1 MLAVWP
7 NRGTV
12 TTEDT
17 PYAPLPAFAWGVP
30 HSRLVFDT
38 PGILPVVI
46 HPAMVYEP
54 HGGVFGQFRADAI
67 ERDAVRVVG
76 SEDVR
81 WPLVHSEDLAALY
94 RLALE
99 VSAPPS

>member
-7 NRGTV
+7 NRGEV

-30 HSRLVFDT
+30 HSRLVLDT

-54 HGGVFGQFRADAI
+54 HGGVFGQFRRRLGWEPKHLDP
-67 ERDAVRVVG
+67 E
-76 SEDVR
+76 SEVA
-81 WPLVHSEDLAALY
+81 SIA
-94 RLALE
+94 
-99 VSAPPS
+99 